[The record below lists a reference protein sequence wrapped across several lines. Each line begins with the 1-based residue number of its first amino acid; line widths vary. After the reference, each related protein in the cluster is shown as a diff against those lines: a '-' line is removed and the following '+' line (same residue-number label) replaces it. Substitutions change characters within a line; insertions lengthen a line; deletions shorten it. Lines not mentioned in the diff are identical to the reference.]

1 VQALSSS
8 PARGGRTRRVP
19 AKIIELL
26 GQWRFHVQTCAFSV
40 CTEASE
46 RYFVH
51 VNQTIISENM
61 MIVSFT
67 KLGSNFVIRCYGNF
81 QSDVGMGLSWV
92 SHGIFS
98 F

>member
-19 AKIIELL
+19 AKIVELL
-26 GQWRFHVQTCAFSV
+26 GRWRSCFARAFF
-40 CTEASE
+40 SE

-51 VNQTIISENM
+51 VNQTVISENM
-61 MIVSFT
+61 MVVSFT
-67 KLGSNFVIRCYGNF
+67 KFGSNFVICCYGDF
-81 QSDVGMGLSWV
+81 QGDVSMGLSWV

>member
-26 GQWRFHVQTCAFSV
+26 GRWRVQLARTFF
-40 CTEASE
+40 SE

-51 VNQTIISENM
+51 VNQTVISENM
-61 MIVSFT
+61 MVVSFT